1 MYKRIKYGLKY
12 PGTRFLSTEKKNYS
26 VPNGFHLKTFRDV
39 TNSQL
44 PGNSLAEKW
53 LTTGS
58 DYSEKK
64 KQVVIAEVVDLKS
77 RLD

>member
-12 PGTRFLSTEKKNYS
+12 PGTRFLSTENKNYS

-58 DYSEKK
+58 DYSER
-64 KQVVIAEVVDLKS
+64 KS
-77 RLD
+77 KW

>member
-1 MYKRIKYGLKY
+1 MNFEIF
-12 PGTRFLSTEKKNYS
+12 FLGSSRKSSLVLFENKNYS
-26 VPNGFHLKTFRDV
+26 VPNGFHLKTFGDV

-64 KQVVIAEVVDLKS
+64 KQVVIV
-77 RLD
+77 

>member
-1 MYKRIKYGLKY
+1 MKCSLKY
-12 PGTRFLSTEKKNYS
+12 PGTRFLSTENKNYS

-39 TNSQL
+39 TNSQQ

-58 DYSEKK
+58 DYSER
-64 KQVVIAEVVDLKS
+64 KS
-77 RLD
+77 KW